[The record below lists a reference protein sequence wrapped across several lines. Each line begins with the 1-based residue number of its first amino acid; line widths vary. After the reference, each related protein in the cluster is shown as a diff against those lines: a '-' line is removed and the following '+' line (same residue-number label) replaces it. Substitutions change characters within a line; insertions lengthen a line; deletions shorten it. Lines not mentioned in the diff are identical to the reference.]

1 MLLENLG
8 KGDRRAADK
17 LMPLVYGEFKKLAGS
32 FMSRERSGHTLQATA
47 LVHEAYIKL
56 VGQKNVEWQGRS
68 HFFAVGAEAMRR
80 ILVDH
85 ARKKGRV
92 KRGSG
97 QANVEL
103 KEDLA
108 GISPDVDE
116 DVLAVDDALTKL
128 AKINER
134 QAKIIELRFFGGMNV
149 QECAEAL
156 GVSKRTVEG
165 DWSMAKAW
173 LRRELGPDN
182 V

>member
-1 MLLENLG
+1 
-8 KGDRRAADK
+8 
-17 LMPLVYGEFKKLAGS
+17 
-32 FMSRERSGHTLQATA
+32 
-47 LVHEAYIKL
+47 
-56 VGQKNVEWQGRS
+56 
-68 HFFAVGAEAMRR
+68 MRR

-97 QANVEL
+97 QANLEL